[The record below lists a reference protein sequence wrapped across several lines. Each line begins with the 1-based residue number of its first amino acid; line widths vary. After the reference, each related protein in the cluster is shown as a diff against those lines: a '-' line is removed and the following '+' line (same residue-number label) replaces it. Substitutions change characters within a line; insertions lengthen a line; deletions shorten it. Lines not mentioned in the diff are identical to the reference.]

1 MESCEAWLSKVLLL
15 GGCPQAFHAT
25 NSLLCHL
32 RSEGVGCK
40 AGRKADRPIS
50 QATGLKTCRGEDAGR
65 AQTPL
70 PAPLLLNSWE

>member
-1 MESCEAWLSKVLLL
+1 MESSEAWLSKVLLL
-15 GGCPQAFHAT
+15 GGCPQVFLAT

-50 QATGLKTCRGEDAGR
+50 EATGLKTCRGEEGLR
-65 AQTPL
+65 PHSQPH
-70 PAPLLLNSWE
+70 SC